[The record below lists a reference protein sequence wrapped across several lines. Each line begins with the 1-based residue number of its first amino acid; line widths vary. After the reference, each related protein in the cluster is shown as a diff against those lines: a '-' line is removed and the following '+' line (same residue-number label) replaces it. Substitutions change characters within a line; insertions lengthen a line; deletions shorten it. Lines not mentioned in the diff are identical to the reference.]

1 MHGKEEVLLPALKS
15 IGVKNVQIPALDTDQ
30 FGTFSGEIN
39 RLDDPIK
46 TLRKKCVLANKMT
59 GNDLVI
65 ASEGSFGAH
74 PFMPFACAD
83 EELLMLKDFKNSIE
97 IVVKELSTETNF
109 SGQEISDLDELQN
122 FANNA
127 GFPDHA
133 LILKGNGAIE
143 KGISDAKL
151 LEETFWRLKA
161 ESHHKIMVET
171 DMRAMHNPTRMKVIS
186 TAASKLKQA
195 ILATCPECHFP
206 NFTVK
211 ELKFGLPCG
220 LCQMPTESVK
230 CEVKKCDHCGLRE
243 EKPVEKNYQD
253 PMYCNYC
260 NP

>member
-1 MHGKEEVLLPALKS
+1 MHGKEEVLLPMLRS
-15 IGVKNVQIPALDTDQ
+15 VGVKDVQIPALDTDQ
-30 FGTFSGEIN
+30 FGTFSGEVN
-39 RLDDPIK
+39 REDDPIK
-46 TLRKKCVLANKMT
+46 TLRNKCVLANKMT
-59 GNDLVI
+59 GADMVI

-74 PFMPFACAD
+74 PFMPFVSAD

-109 SGQEISDLDELQN
+109 SGKEISDLDELQN

-127 GFPDHA
+127 GFPGHA
-133 LILKGNGAIE
+133 LILKCNGVIE
-143 KGISDAKL
+143 KGISDAKI
-151 LEETFWRLKA
+151 LEETYWRFKA

-186 TAASKLKQA
+186 NAASKLKQA

-211 ELKFGLPCG
+211 ELKLGLPCG

-230 CEVKKCDHCGLRE
+230 NEIKRCDHCGKHE
-243 EKPVEKNYQD
+243 ELPAEKNYQA